1 MTTDP
6 RAALDRL
13 IAALEAHL
21 HAAGQR
27 TGEADPAVVAAYQ
40 TLADAF
46 ESYDEALYTAFD
58 EVTPFVLYDDSEDD
72 ETDDEDDEDD
82 ELDDDEVDEID
93 DVLDDEDDELDDD
106 EIDETDDE
114 LDDED
119 DELDDVGNL
128 DKALDDL
135 DEILDD
141 EDELLE
147 VEPAVNASGDSPAG
161 RR

>member
-21 HAAGQR
+21 QAASQR

-72 ETDDEDDEDD
+72 DLDSEDED
-82 ELDDDEVDEID
+82 LDDGDDDVDLEDDEID
-93 DVLDDEDDELDDD
+93 DVEDLDDTLEDLDD
-106 EIDETDDE
+106 
-114 LDDED
+114 
-119 DELDDVGNL
+119 
-128 DKALDDL
+128 ALDDL
-135 DEILDD
+135 DEAADGLDD

-147 VEPAVNASGDSPAG
+147 VEPAVNTPVNTPGDSPAG